1 MSVLEEGSLMHF
13 WQVGFS
19 TGTVDVVPAVAV
31 VAVVDVVVVVA
42 GVSVGVLG

>member
-19 TGTVDVVPAVAV
+19 TGTVDVVPAVVAV
-31 VAVVDVVVVVA
+31 VAVVVVVVA